1 MSARHAPSQ
10 RSVFVNGRRY
20 PVQER
25 VGYVRAHL
33 YDIHGWT
40 AVWAEDYTQLVRR
53 IRYALDS
60 R

>member
-1 MSARHAPSQ
+1 MKVQ

-25 VGYVRAHL
+25 VGYLRAHL
-33 YDIHGWT
+33 YDTHGWC
-40 AVWAEDYTQLVRR
+40 AVYAEDYTALVRR
-53 IRYALDS
+53 IRWALDS